1 MVRNKARESN
11 SMISA
16 EKSAGREFNS
26 RPRLQNFLTY
36 LLSISSLSH
45 FPYPLCFSNGLC
57 VHVQRCF
64 ETLNGRK
71 ESERSVGA
79 HAFPNV
85 SGRNEARYER
95 NACNFRKFLAPF
107 AMDSDSFSRCV
118 LVRDCLFQRQE
129 SPVSEFRGSR

>member
-1 MVRNKARESN
+1 MTQERASRINYMSFPEQ
-11 SMISA
+11 
-16 EKSAGREFNS
+16 SAGREFNS

-36 LLSISSLSH
+36 FLSISSVSH

-64 ETLNGRK
+64 EALNGRK

-85 SGRNEARYER
+85 SGRNEASNER
-95 NACNFRKFLAPF
+95 I
-107 AMDSDSFSRCV
+107 DG
-118 LVRDCLFQRQE
+118 
-129 SPVSEFRGSR
+129 GSSGP